1 MQDFLRAPSGDIL
14 GDIFGDGDFRAQD
27 ALRVLCTGRFDAPKT
42 GPLGRI
48 RWEERPET
56 TENDR
61 IAHLRARHP
70 VRVRRAGRFD
80 AIGEPLSPRLRA
92 KSVFRLVGSPSG
104 ST

>member
-70 VRVRRAGRFD
+70 VRVRRAGRCYRGTPI
-80 AIGEPLSPRLRA
+80 AKTPRE
-92 KSVFRLVGSPSG
+92 VGVQTGRLPIW
-104 ST
+104 